1 MSDAHLAMGGGAEFD
16 LIRRL
21 LDTWGARASGIGD
34 DAAVIT
40 VPTGERLVVSTDAS
54 VENIHF
60 RREWMSP
67 REIGA
72 RAATAAL
79 SDLAAMGA
87 RPLGLLLALA
97 LPKSWEGDAEAI
109 ADGVGATAAAVDCP
123 IVGGNITRSTELAL
137 TLTVLGC
144 ATRPVT
150 RAGAREGDIIFVTGR
165 LGGPG
170 SALAALL
177 AGETPQS
184 TALARFIAPAARIQ
198 EGRWLAERRATAM
211 IDISDGLLADAGHL
225 ANASGVSLALDVPSI
240 PCVAGIDAIAA
251 LASGEEY
258 ELLVAIP
265 PAVEIDA
272 AAFQNEFGIPLT
284 RIGVSVPRGSKPVFV
299 PASCDDA
306 AGHDHLSRSKSPA
319 TRDTGS

>member
-1 MSDAHLAMGGGAEFD
+1 MSEAHLVMGRGAEFD

-34 DAAVIT
+34 DAAVIDI
-40 VPTGERLVVSTDAS
+40 PKGERLVASTDAS
-54 VENIHF
+54 VEHVHF

-97 LPKSWEGDAEAI
+97 LPKSWEGDAVAI
-109 ADGVGATAAAVDCP
+109 ADGVGATASGVACP
-123 IVGGNITRSTELAL
+123 IVGGNVTRGAEL
-137 TLTVLGC
+137 TLTVTVLGC

-150 RAGAREGDIIFVTGR
+150 RAGACEGDTIFVTGR

-177 AGETPQS
+177 AGATPPS
-184 TALARFIAPAARIQ
+184 VALARFIAPAARIE
-198 EGRWLAERRATAM
+198 EGRWLAERGATAM

-225 ANASGVSLALDVPSI
+225 ANASGVSLSLDMTAI
-240 PCVAGIDAIAA
+240 PCVAGMDPVAA
-251 LASGEEY
+251 VASGEEY
-258 ELLVAIP
+258 ELLVAMP
-265 PAVEIDA
+265 PAAALDA
-272 AAFQNEFGIPLT
+272 SAFERAFGIPLT
-284 RIGVSVPRGSKPVFV
+284 RVGVVVERQEASVLPARGLVLV
-299 PASCDDA
+299 
-306 AGHDHLSRSKSPA
+306 AGHDHLA
-319 TRDTGS
+319 H